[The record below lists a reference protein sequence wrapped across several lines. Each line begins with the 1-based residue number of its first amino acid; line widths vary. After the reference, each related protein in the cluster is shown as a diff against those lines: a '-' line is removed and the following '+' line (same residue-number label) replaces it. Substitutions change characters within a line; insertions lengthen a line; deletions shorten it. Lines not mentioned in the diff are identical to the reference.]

1 VTATAPPG
9 FARALLRWFDAHRR
23 DLPWRREP
31 SPYRTLVSEFM
42 LQQTVVATVEPYFER
57 FVARFPD
64 FGALA
69 ATREDEVTALWSG
82 LGYYARARNLRRAA
96 IAVVSEHDGALPDD
110 EETLRTLPGIGPYTA
125 AAVAAIA
132 FDRRTFALDGNGIR
146 VLARLFAV
154 REPVNLPATREQLR
168 ALGQSLVPA
177 ARAGDFNQAMME
189 LGALL
194 CAPRSPDCTACPVR
208 AHCQAV
214 RLGLAPE
221 ELPVKQPRAARRAV
235 AIACALVERGGRV
248 LLVRRQPGE
257 LLAGTWALP
266 SADIAE
272 GAAAE
277 DAARAAATAEGVVAT
292 APPVFRGRVRHVFT
306 HRDLT
311 ADVFAVAAG
320 RASSA
325 GPERRWVA
333 RDELAELGISSCTR
347 TTLSIGSER
356 QPSRARRTPR
366 SEPKNPIPSPRLRGE
381 G

>member
-1 VTATAPPG
+1 VTG
-9 FARALLRWFDAHRR
+9 FSRALLRWFDAHRR
-23 DLPWRREP
+23 DLPWRRQP

-64 FGALA
+64 FAALA
-69 ATREDEVTALWSG
+69 AAREDEVTALWSG

-96 IAVVSEHDGALPDD
+96 MAVVADHGGVLPRD
-110 EETLRTLPGIGPYTA
+110 EETLRALPGIGPYTA

-132 FDRRTFALDGNGIR
+132 FDRPAFALDGNGIR

-154 REPVNLPATREQLR
+154 REPVNLPQTREYLHE
-168 ALGQSLVPA
+168 LGQSLVPA
-177 ARAGDFNQAMME
+177 VRAGDFNQAMME
-189 LGALL
+189 LGALV
-194 CAPRSPDCTACPVR
+194 CAPRSPGCSACPVR
-208 AHCQAV
+208 LHCAAV
-214 RLGLAPE
+214 RLGVAPE

-272 GAAAE
+272 GAPAE
-277 DAARAAATAEGVVAT
+277 DAARAAASAEGVVTA

-311 ADVFAVAAG
+311 ADVFAVSAK

-325 GPERRWVA
+325 SPERRWVA
-333 RDELAELGISSCTR
+333 HDELAELGISSFTR
-347 TTLSIGSER
+347 KTLALGAK
-356 QPSRARRTPR
+356 PGKRR
-366 SEPKNPIPSPRLRGE
+366 E
-381 G
+381 

>member
-1 VTATAPPG
+1 MTAG

-23 DLPWRREP
+23 DLPWRRHP

-57 FVARFPD
+57 FVARFPELA
-64 FGALA
+64 ALA
-69 ATREDEVTALWSG
+69 AAREDEVTALWSG

-96 IAVVSEHDGALPDD
+96 IAVVADHGGVLPGD

-146 VLARLFAV
+146 VLARLGAV
-154 REPVNLPATREQLR
+154 SEPVNLPSTRAELR

-189 LGALL
+189 LGALV
-194 CAPRSPDCTACPVR
+194 CAPRAPDCAACPVR
-208 AHCQAV
+208 AHCAAV
-214 RLGLAPE
+214 RLGVARE
-221 ELPVKQPRAARRAV
+221 ELPVKQPRATRRPV
-235 AIACALVERGGRV
+235 AIACALVERAGRV

-272 GAAAE
+272 GTAAE
-277 DAARAAATAEGVVAT
+277 DAARAAASAQGVVAKS
-292 APPVFRGRVRHVFT
+292 PPIFRGRVRHVFT

-311 ADVFAVAAG
+311 ADVFSVAAE
-320 RASSA
+320 RASSGDA
-325 GPERRWVA
+325 ERRWVA
-333 RDELAELGISSCTR
+333 RDQLADLGVSSFTR
-347 TTLSIGSER
+347 KTLAAGMPAIAAKA
-356 QPSRARRTPR
+356 ARKRDKR
-366 SEPKNPIPSPRLRGE
+366 REPA
-381 G
+381 

>member
-1 VTATAPPG
+1 MTAAAFAP
-9 FARALLRWFDAHRR
+9 ALLRWFDHHRR
-23 DLPWRREP
+23 DLPWRRKP

-64 FGALA
+64 FAALA
-69 ATREDEVTALWSG
+69 AAREDEVTALWSG

-96 IAVVSEHDGALPDD
+96 IAVVADQGGVLPSD

-132 FDRRTFALDGNGIR
+132 FDRPVFALDGNGIR
-146 VLARLFAV
+146 VLARLHAV
-154 REPVNLPATREQLR
+154 REPANLPATRERLR

-189 LGALL
+189 LGALV
-194 CAPRSPDCTACPVR
+194 CAPRSPDCGVCPVR
-208 AHCQAV
+208 AHCAVV
-214 RLGLAPE
+214 RLGVTPE
-221 ELPVKQPRAARRAV
+221 ELPVKQPRPARRPV
-235 AIACALVERGGRV
+235 AIACALIERGGRV

-266 SADIAE
+266 AAEIAD

-277 DAARAAATAEGVVAT
+277 DAARAAATAQGVVAS
-292 APPVFRGRVRHVFT
+292 APPVFCGRVRHVFT

-311 ADVFAVAAG
+311 ADVFSVADARAVYGG
-320 RASSA
+320 RRSDQD
-325 GPERRWVA
+325 RRWVGRA
-333 RDELAELGISSCTR
+333 DLAGLGISSFTR
-347 TTLSIGSER
+347 KTLAAALPAFTGSE
-356 QPSRARRTPR
+356 QRRKPDKR
-366 SEPKNPIPSPRLRGE
+366 HEPA
-381 G
+381 

>member
-1 VTATAPPG
+1 MTLASS
-9 FARALLRWFDAHRR
+9 LLRWFDRHRR
-23 DLPWRREP
+23 DLPWRRQS

-64 FGALA
+64 FVALA
-69 ATREDEVTALWSG
+69 AAREDEVTALWSG

-96 IAVVSEHDGALPDD
+96 IAVVADHGGVLPGD
-110 EETLRTLPGIGPYTA
+110 EETLQTLPGIGPYTA

-146 VLARLFAV
+146 VLARLFGV

-168 ALGQSLVPA
+168 ALGRSLVPA

-189 LGALL
+189 LGALT
-194 CAPRSPDCTACPVR
+194 CAPRTPDCAGCPVR
-208 AHCQAV
+208 AHCAAV
-214 RLGLAPE
+214 EQGMKPE
-221 ELPVKQPRAARRAV
+221 ELPVKQPRATRRPV
-235 AIACALVERGGRV
+235 AIACVLVERAGRV

-266 SADIAE
+266 SADVAE

-277 DAARAAATAEGVVAT
+277 DAARAAASAQGVVAKS
-292 APPVFRGRVRHVFT
+292 PPVFRGRVRHVFT

-311 ADVFAVAAG
+311 ADVFAVAAE

-333 RDELAELGISSCTR
+333 RDELHDLGVSSFTR
-347 TTLSIGSER
+347 KTLAAGLPAAAKR
-356 QPSRARRTPR
+356 DKRR
-366 SEPKNPIPSPRLRGE
+366 EPA
-381 G
+381 